1 MGGGRGMG
9 RGMGGGRG
17 TGRGVGISGPGP
29 SRKSGGGSQSR
40 GQELEDLK
48 HQAENLNKKMKEVIS
63 RINSLEN
70 Q

>member
-17 TGRGVGISGPGP
+17 TGRGMAISGSGP
-29 SRKSGGGSQSR
+29 SRKVGGSYQSR

-48 HQAENLNKKMKEVIS
+48 HQADSLNKKMKEVIS
-63 RINSLEN
+63 RIKNLKA
-70 Q
+70 